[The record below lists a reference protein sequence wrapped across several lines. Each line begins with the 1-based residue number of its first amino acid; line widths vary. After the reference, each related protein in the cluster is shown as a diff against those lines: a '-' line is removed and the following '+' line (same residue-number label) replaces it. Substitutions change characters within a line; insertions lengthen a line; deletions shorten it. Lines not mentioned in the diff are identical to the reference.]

1 MYAKLPLVSACP
13 TSPPTREPVPPAPA
27 SPASWLA
34 EPRQSDEAICQR
46 SARSEHRRRLLT
58 PPSAARRLGSKT
70 VKWGYYDLTAPYVAH
85 VKSGHKI
92 TIEVLTHDCGTDYNK
107 MIKGDPGVESVYK
120 WLPGQTTNT
129 KAVPQWPLSGPHVV
143 TGPIKICGAKA
154 GDIVQVDILK
164 FVPRKNPVTGKT
176 FGANTMSPFGYH
188 YSHGGHR
195 NGTAFGPQDACTITV
210 YEIVKEKKTYYA
222 QPVYQFKV
230 PSLVDPSS
238 VVNPINDYPIGVIV
252 PHKLQTSAYDLMS
265 ILCLL
270 PKIGNLTA
278 RWSHHPCTLRA
289 ERNCWSKHAF
299 LSTQAFVTLT
309 NKLVTYAP
317 GFQGKLATGFT
328 EIVYTNATLDYRIP
342 LRPHLGVMGVMPANG
357 QNFLKGAVNGTRG
370 ANTVPPSKFGG
381 NIDNW
386 RVGKGT
392 TMYYR
397 AEVDGARFYVADT
410 HASQGDGEI
419 SGTAVETSFT
429 VTLRI
434 TLISQAKL
442 PATIKTIDFPLGETS
457 TEYFVHGFA
466 YSDYLW
472 QLPVP
477 STILPDISRLDIAF
491 HGAYDKTRN
500 FLMDAF
506 KLTEEEAI
514 GIMSTSVDFFVTQV
528 VDSNWGVHGTVR
540 KAEFAKRTQARR
552 LLEYVGDSD
561 LIEQMHHRAKL
572 AARRRNSAIAHLW
585 GKSEVPER
593 QNLRLDK
600 LLFSILG
607 LLRTIALY
615 WKSLRFTR

>member
-1 MYAKLPLVSACP
+1 MTLASALPRGAALLALLRAGAAATDICDSESVSYL
-13 TSPPTREPVPPAPA
+13 PANA
-27 SPASWLA
+27 N
-34 EPRQSDEAICQR
+34 
-46 SARSEHRRRLLT
+46 
-58 PPSAARRLGSKT
+58 T

-92 TIEVLTHDCGTDYNK
+92 TIEVLTHECGTDYNK

-120 WLPGQTTNT
+120 WLPNQTTNT
-129 KAVPQWPLSGPHVV
+129 KAVPQWPLSGPHIV

-230 PSLVDPSS
+230 PSLVDPSG

-252 PHKLQTSAYDLMS
+252 PHKYDL
-265 ILCLL
+265 
-270 PKIGNLTA
+270 G
-278 RWSHHPCTLRA
+278 
-289 ERNCWSKHAF
+289 
-299 LSTQAFVTLT
+299 LT

-317 GFQGKLATGFT
+317 GFQGKLAKGFT

-357 QNFLKGAVNGTRG
+357 QNFLKGAVNGTKG

-419 SGTAVETSFT
+419 SGTAIETSFT

-466 YSDYLW
+466 YSDYLS

-528 VDSNWGVHGTVR
+528 VDSNWGVHGTIR
-540 KAEFAKRTQARR
+540 KAVFAKRTQARR

-561 LIEQMHHRAKL
+561 LIDQMHHRAKL

-585 GKSEVPER
+585 GKSSSRE
-593 QNLRLDK
+593 Q
-600 LLFSILG
+600 
-607 LLRTIALY
+607 T
-615 WKSLRFTR
+615 